1 MTTTTAT
8 PTKAKT
14 AKTAKPAPAA
24 EPVAAAPAAEPV
36 AAEVAAE
43 AAAPAPAPVAEAAKV
58 IEQAVAAGKDTV
70 EKAVKGQ
77 AEAVQKV
84 QAQAVKSSE
93 EALAAAKENLDAVV
107 KAGQLLSK
115 GLQDL
120 SKSVVVLTQGAV
132 EESMESTKK
141 LLAAKTLHE
150 AVDLHS
156 AHAKAQIDRMMA
168 EGARLTES
176 TRKLFEEALAPIQT
190 RLHDTVEKLT
200 KLNRH

>member
-1 MTTTTAT
+1 VEAV
-8 PTKAKT
+8 PVQA
-14 AKTAKPAPAA
+14 AAVEVVAPAV
-24 EPVAAAPAAEPV
+24 EPAL
-36 AAEVAAE
+36 
-43 AAAPAPAPVAEAAKV
+43 
-58 IEQAVAAGKDTV
+58 AVAKDQAD
-70 EKAVKGQ
+70 AVR
-77 AEAVQKV
+77 KV

-132 EESMESTKK
+132 EDSLDSTRK

-168 EGARLTES
+168 EGTRLSEATV
-176 TRKLFEEALAPIQT
+176 KLFEEALNPIQA
-190 RLHDTVEKLT
+190 RLHDTVEKLG
-200 KLNRH
+200 KLTRR